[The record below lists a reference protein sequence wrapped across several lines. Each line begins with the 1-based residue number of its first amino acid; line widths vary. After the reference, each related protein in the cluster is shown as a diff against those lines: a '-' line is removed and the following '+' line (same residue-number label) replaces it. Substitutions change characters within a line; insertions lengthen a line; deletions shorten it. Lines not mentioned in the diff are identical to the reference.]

1 MRSVIMFRHGK
12 SDWDAD
18 YGPDHDR
25 PLAKRGIK
33 AAKKMGKYLAGLD
46 QVPHIVVSS
55 TAVRARTTVELAME
69 EGNWGSEYRL
79 ERGIYGSSPE
89 TLLNLLR
96 NLPSDNN
103 IACLAGHEPTFSSFI
118 TMSTDSG
125 WVRFPTAS
133 MARIDFDVLQWQDVR
148 FGEGTLAWLMRPK
161 ELN

>member
-55 TAVRARTTVELAME
+55 TA
-69 EGNWGSEYRL
+69 
-79 ERGIYGSSPE
+79 
-89 TLLNLLR
+89 
-96 NLPSDNN
+96 
-103 IACLAGHEPTFSSFI
+103 
-118 TMSTDSG
+118 
-125 WVRFPTAS
+125 
-133 MARIDFDVLQWQDVR
+133 
-148 FGEGTLAWLMRPK
+148 
-161 ELN
+161 

>member
-1 MRSVIMFRHGK
+1 MKSVIMFRHGK

-18 YGPDHDR
+18 YGLDHDR
-25 PLAKRGIK
+25 PLSKRGIK

-55 TAVRARTTVELAME
+55 TALRARMTVELAMK
-69 EGNWGSEYRL
+69 EGNWSSEFRL

-96 NLPSDNN
+96 NLPSDDN

-118 TMSTDSG
+118 NMSTNSG

-133 MARIDFDVLQWQDVR
+133 MARIDFDVHQWQDVR
-148 FGEGTLAWLMRPK
+148 FGQGILAWLMRPK